1 MITETTPDAATGR
14 LSGRSSTGAGADSPS
29 AATTGRLI
37 ELLAAA
43 GAGDRAAFTAFYRAT
58 HSAVLASATRILR
71 SHTLAEEVTQEVYL
85 HAWMSADRYDPRVA
99 SPHSWL
105 LMLAHRRSVDRV
117 RAEQAA
123 GDRERIYGM
132 KTLCRDHDSVAE
144 AVMQRYDEHAVNA
157 SLATLTSRQRRALT
171 LAFYDGYT
179 YGEAAACLK
188 IALPTFK
195 SRVRTALHRLRAEVD
210 VTGN

>member
-1 MITETTPDAATGR
+1 
-14 LSGRSSTGAGADSPS
+14 
-29 AATTGRLI
+29 
-37 ELLAAA
+37 
-43 GAGDRAAFTAFYRAT
+43 
-58 HSAVLASATRILR
+58 
-71 SHTLAEEVTQEVYL
+71 
-85 HAWMSADRYDPRVA
+85 
-99 SPHSWL
+99 
-105 LMLAHRRSVDRV
+105 
-117 RAEQAA
+117 
-123 GDRERIYGM
+123 M

-188 IALPTFK
+188 VALPTFK